1 MPFRSLRWWTLSAWL
16 FAIGLAAQQN
26 DIPLQRDIYLDV
38 ERNAACRT
46 ARIHT
51 GLKPVIQSRADL
63 TGVMGF
69 RPDSARRYYWLTE
82 VLFRRHLLQVRHKG
96 VRLHADLLLDLQL
109 GQDLR
114 EDTRF
119 ADTTR
124 FHQNTRGF
132 RIAGDLGPR
141 FSFHTAF
148 FENQAI
154 YPQYLWN
161 RTRELGVVPG
171 QGRVKPFNGRAFD
184 FAWAMG
190 GVSWSPRRWL
200 NVQLGQG
207 RHQVGHGYRSML
219 LSDASSTYPYLELS
233 WLGWKDR
240 LQYSTIH
247 ARLNML
253 KRLPTGESSES
264 LFLWK
269 RATFS
274 HLSLEL
280 GRVSVG
286 LFEATI
292 FKSIDSSGVR
302 PFNALYVNPVI
313 GVNTLVNGFDGDHKQ
328 VVGLD
333 LRVKLTDK
341 LHVYGQGVTDK
352 PGRYGWQ
359 AGFRWFDV
367 LGLDMHLQAEYNS
380 AQPFLYMQRDALTAH
395 THTQQPLAHPYGA
408 NFDEVVVVLDH
419 RIRGKVLLQAKLNLA
434 TLRTDGPDSLGG
446 NHGSD
451 LLLPDRASPLPDGPI
466 ERRLTY
472 LDLSA
477 SYLINQMSNMRFTL
491 GYWMRDLTPA
501 PDHQNTGY
509 LYAAFRMALFNRY
522 YDF

>member
-1 MPFRSLRWWTLSAWL
+1 MLTRTVRWWTLSVWL
-16 FAIGLAAQQN
+16 ACSGAAAQQN

-69 RPDSARRYYWLTE
+69 RADSTRRYYWLTE
-82 VLFRRHLLQVRHKG
+82 VLFRRHLLQVRPKG
-96 VRLHADLLLDLQL
+96 VRLHADLMLDLQI
-109 GQDLR
+109 GQDFC
-114 EDTRF
+114 DNTRF

-124 FHQNTRGF
+124 FYQNTRGF
-132 RIAGDLGPR
+132 WVAGDLGPR
-141 FSFHTAF
+141 FSFQTAF
-148 FENQAI
+148 FENQAL

-161 RTRELGVVPG
+161 WTREVGVVPG
-171 QGRVKPFNGRAFD
+171 QGRVKPFNGRAYD
-184 FAWAMG
+184 YAWAMG
-190 GVSWSPRRWL
+190 HVSWTPRRWL

-219 LSDASSTYPYLELS
+219 LSDASPTYPFLKLS
-233 WLGWKDR
+233 HLGWQDR
-240 LQYSTIH
+240 LQYSTIY
-247 ARLNML
+247 AQLNML

-269 RATFS
+269 RATFT
-274 HLSLEL
+274 HLSLDL
-280 GRVSVG
+280 GRVTVG
-286 LFEATI
+286 LFEASI
-292 FKSIDSSGVR
+292 FKRIDSAGVR
-302 PFNALYVNPVI
+302 PFNALVLNPVI

-328 VVGLD
+328 VLGLD

-341 LHVYGQGVTDK
+341 LYVYGQGVTDR

-359 AGFRWFDV
+359 AGFRWFN
-367 LGLDMHLQAEYNS
+367 LFGLDMHLQAEYNS

-408 NFDEVVVVLDH
+408 NFDEAVVILDH

-434 TLRTDGPDSLGG
+434 TYRTNGPDSLGANYG
-446 NHGSD
+446 ND
-451 LLLPDRASPLPDGPI
+451 LLLPDAPVEVVEGPVV
-466 ERRLTY
+466 RQLTY
-472 LDLSA
+472 LDLNA
-477 SYLINQMSNMRFTL
+477 SYLINQMSNMRFTI
-491 GYWMRDLTPA
+491 GYWMRDLSPA
-501 PDHQNTGY
+501 PDQQNTGY